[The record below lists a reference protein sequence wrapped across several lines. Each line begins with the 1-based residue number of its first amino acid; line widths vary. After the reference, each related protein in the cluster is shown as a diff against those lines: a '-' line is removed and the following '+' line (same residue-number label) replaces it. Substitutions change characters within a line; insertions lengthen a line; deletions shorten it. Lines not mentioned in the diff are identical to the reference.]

1 MECAKMPSPQR
12 DLRKNYIGLVN
23 DKTVE
28 QLSDKTAEQRA
39 VKSQAKSDHR
49 MKDYF
54 RTLMAA
60 VRNRAIVHVDQLA
73 ALNSGT

>member
-23 DKTVE
+23 DKTEE
-28 QLSDKTAEQRA
+28 QLSDKTQEQRA
-39 VKSQAKSDHR
+39 LKSQAKSDHR

-60 VRNRAIVHVDQLA
+60 VRNRAMVHVDQLA
-73 ALNSGT
+73 TLNSGT